1 MAVKPSIS
9 LTSRF
14 EEARANRLLELL
26 PEEDFGRLSAL
37 LELIRFKPGE
47 ILYDSGDKI
56 KHVYFPTNSIVSL
69 FYTMKNGATAE
80 MGMVGSFG
88 VVGFPVFLG
97 GKSAPHQAVVQI
109 AGNAFR
115 IKAKSLQEEFMRS
128 GSLQRILL
136 RYTQA
141 LITQIAQ
148 TAVCNRLHTFEQRFC
163 RWLLLSHDRIKSDE
177 LLFTQEII
185 SHLLGVRREGVTVA
199 AGHLQNAGF
208 IRYVRGHIYILDR
221 RGLEA
226 NVCECYSVIKEE
238 YERLLT
244 KQ

>member
-1 MAVKPSIS
+1 MTFNASVS
-9 LTSRF
+9 LAPTS
-14 EEARANRLLELL
+14 EEVRANRLLELL
-26 PEEDFGRLSAL
+26 PGEDFARLSSSF
-37 LELIRFKPGE
+37 EFVTFKPGE

-56 KHVYFPTNSIVSL
+56 KYVYFPTNSIVSL

-80 MGMVGSFG
+80 MGMVGAYG
-88 VVGFPVFLG
+88 AVGFPVFLG
-97 GKSAPHQAVVQI
+97 GTSAPHQAVVQI
-109 AGNAFR
+109 AGNALR
-115 IKAKSLQEEFMRS
+115 IKAESLQEEFTRS
-128 GSLQRILL
+128 GSLQQILL

-141 LITQIAQ
+141 LITQISQ

-208 IRYVRGHIYILDR
+208 IRYVRGHIHILDR
-221 RGLEA
+221 HGLET
-226 NVCECYSVIKEE
+226 NVCECYQVIREE

-244 KQ
+244 F